1 MKTNEAPEK
10 IYISNFAIEAL
21 PKNEQLSER
30 WHEVSTQDTDI
41 EYIRTDAFIEKA
53 EKFLEDNLTEED
65 CKFGWSEWTE
75 VKSGYNS
82 IDSFMRAFRTYM
94 KGE

>member
-1 MKTNEAPEK
+1 MKASEIPEK
-10 IYISNFAIEAL
+10 IYLTSDE
-21 PKNEQLSER
+21 KNSY
-30 WHEVSTQDTDI
+30 VFTQKRSDSMGI
-41 EYIRTDAFIEKA
+41 EYTRTDAFIEKA

-75 VKSGYNS
+75 VKSGYDS
-82 IDSFMRAFRTYM
+82 IGSFMRAFRNYM